1 MGCRSPP
8 REGPAHSCRWGGPAR
23 RDSAAPRTSAAGSL
37 CARPGSHRPERRPR
51 AARRR
56 GRSKV
61 GPSPTP
67 FTWAAVRLTGPTVR
81 ELPSRGRR
89 PEVTRGPQHKKLGT
103 RPPRTPTLIG
113 NDRQT
118 SGRNPE
124 ISEPSVPSPP
134 EAGRTGRQQV
144 GGPAGRSP
152 CPAPPGPGAVCRGA
166 LRTAR
171 GWGPSPRT
179 RPTGR
184 FGSPTPEDA
193 LTRSFRGASLVP
205 FSPKCSSL
213 RWKLGE
219 PPAPGSGRRQT
230 ETGPTP
236 GLPAGRAHRLRGCR
250 SAVSAAAWFLRHRKE
265 TGFGGPHF
273 SSVPHPR
280 TSALGRGCRK
290 PENPTA
296 RMNHSCPMGP
306 DPEPVSVTATWPLGT
321 PNPSSDQERGAALPV
336 LVTEFTVGATGVPAS
351 AFLALP
357 WPPAWDNGP
366 RAPGE

>member
-1 MGCRSPP
+1 MRVRGQGQRGRGPQHARTGRSSSALAPHFPVSLDCAEEGPCVGCRSPP

-23 RDSAAPRTSAAGSL
+23 RDGAAPRTSAAGSL

-152 CPAPPGPGAVCRGA
+152 CPAPPGLGAVCRGA
-166 LRTAR
+166 LRTV
-171 GWGPSPRT
+171 GG
-179 RPTGR
+179 G
-184 FGSPTPEDA
+184 
-193 LTRSFRGASLVP
+193 
-205 FSPKCSSL
+205 
-213 RWKLGE
+213 
-219 PPAPGSGRRQT
+219 
-230 ETGPTP
+230 
-236 GLPAGRAHRLRGCR
+236 GRAQGRARR
-250 SAVSAAAWFLRHRKE
+250 ADSAVR
-265 TGFGGPHF
+265 
-273 SSVPHPR
+273 PR
-280 TSALGRGCRK
+280 R
-290 PENPTA
+290 
-296 RMNHSCPMGP
+296 
-306 DPEPVSVTATWPLGT
+306 T
-321 PNPSSDQERGAALPV
+321 P
-336 LVTEFTVGATGVPAS
+336 
-351 AFLALP
+351 
-357 WPPAWDNGP
+357 
-366 RAPGE
+366 